1 MGSFPFIP
9 TAEIYTGNPA
19 TVQDAYVT
27 SPGVGNYLMPNGA
40 RVYPGSAVYWRD
52 SGGHVV
58 KLRYVRY
65 NPVTAVSAVAGGPV
79 YWIDTTL
86 TQVSCNSADAVAGQ
100 NGIAGAL
107 LNINVT
113 NGGGT
118 SNWPWVYIQV
128 AGYNSALLAAAST
141 TGGDINYGGA
151 AAFATTRVAAGAA
164 APIYKA
170 FYIAYGPIVAS
181 KAPGVITCEDIGP
194 A

>member
-9 TAEIYTGNPA
+9 TAEIFTGNPA
-19 TVQDAYVT
+19 TVADAYVA

-52 SGGHVV
+52 SGGHVI

-65 NPVTAVSAVAGGPV
+65 NPVTAASAVAGGPV

-86 TQVSCNSADAVAGQ
+86 TQVSCNSADAVAGW

-107 LNINVT
+107 LNASVT
-113 NGGGT
+113 NTNGT
-118 SNWPWVYIQV
+118 TNWPWVYIQV
-128 AGYNSALLAAAST
+128 AGYNASLLAAAST
-141 TGGDINYGGA
+141 TGGDTNYGGTT
-151 AAFATTRVAAGAA
+151 AFSTTRTAAGT
-164 APIYKA
+164 APPYKA
-170 FYIAYGPIVAS
+170 FYIAYSPVTNS
-181 KAPGVITCEDIGP
+181 KVTGVVTCEDIGP